1 MRRVPGSVLTIG
13 LALLAASPALA
24 QPPGGPGGRGGFGGV
39 RPAPGAARLL
49 AVDKVQEELKLTDDQ
64 KAAVK
69 KATDEVSAKYKDDMD
84 KARTAMDRDKMTEL
98 RKAEN
103 ADVEKAVSAVLKPEQ
118 AKRLVQIEVQAAGLE
133 AFSRDDVQAALKL
146 TDAQK
151 KDLKGAEDDMQKD
164 AAEVFK
170 DAQGDRTKMA
180 AAFKKVQDLRTD
192 SVEGVVKGLTDEQKK
207 AWKDLNGDKFDVA
220 QISAGPG
227 GFGAG
232 AAGFGRGGRG
242 GRGGAAQ
249 IVAALKLT
257 DDQKTKAEDVIKAS
271 EEKTRALMAQAR
283 EDLLK
288 QMKDVLPDDQYQEFK
303 TQLEQQGQGRG
314 NGGQRPGRNRG
325 NPNPNQ

>member
-1 MRRVPGSVLTIG
+1 MRRVHGTILTIG
-13 LALLAASPALA
+13 LALLAASPVLA
-24 QPPGGPGGRGGFGGV
+24 QPPGGRGGRGGAMAM
-39 RPAPGAARLL
+39 RQPPGAARLL
-49 AVDKVQEELKLTDDQ
+49 ANDKVQEELKLTDDE

-69 KATDEVSAKYKDDMD
+69 KATDEVSAKYQDEMD

-103 ADVEKAVSAVLKPEQ
+103 ADVEKAVAAVLKPEQ
-118 AKRLVQIEVQAAGLE
+118 AKRLQQIEVQAAGLD

-151 KDLKGAEDDMQKD
+151 KDVKGAEDDMQKD

-170 DAQGDRTKMA
+170 DAAGDRTKMA
-180 AAFKKVQDLRTD
+180 AAAKKVQDLRTD
-192 SVEGVVKGLTDEQKK
+192 SVEGVVKGLTDDQKK
-207 AWKDLNGDKFDVA
+207 TWKDLTGDKFDVA
-220 QISAGPG
+220 LVAGGPG

-232 AAGFGRGGRG
+232 GFGAGGFGRG

-257 DDQKTKAEDVIKAS
+257 DDQKTKAQDVIKAS

-314 NGGQRPGRNRG
+314 NGGQGRPGRNRT
-325 NPNPNQ
+325 NPNQ